1 MKKLRLDVEKI
12 RVDEFET
19 TPGTEAGGTVIGLDE
34 LTGQAATNC
43 LHDTCWNQSCVTG
56 PPVPCRPCP

>member
-12 RVDEFET
+12 SVDEFATSPENE
-19 TPGTEAGGTVIGLDE
+19 GAGTVVGLDE
-34 LTGQAATNC
+34 LTGAAATNC

-56 PPVPCRPCP
+56 PPSPCRPCP

>member
-12 RVDEFET
+12 RVDSFET
-19 TPGTEAGGTVIGLDE
+19 VAGSEENGTVILLE
-34 LTGQAATNC
+34 ATGAAATNC

-56 PPVPCRPCP
+56 PPFPCRPCP